1 MRCLIVDDEP
11 PAHHVLLTY
20 IADVPFLEIMGQ
32 CYHATEALTFLNSQ
46 MVDLIFLDIQ
56 MPKLNGLDFIRTLQM
71 PPLII
76 ITSAYEEHALESF
89 DLEVCDYLLKPFR
102 FDRFLKAAN
111 RAQMQ
116 FNFRQKIV
124 SNVPEDVVKTNGEPN
139 FLYVKSDKRLVKVL
153 LEDICYF
160 ESFGNYVKVWGEKKF
175 LLTARTLISFEEQ
188 LPSGSFVRIHKS
200 FILNKKFIHAIE
212 GNMVYLINGTAL
224 PVGKNYRQLLS
235 NGALNS

>member
-11 PAHHVLLTY
+11 PAHQVLLTY
-20 IADVPFLEIMGQ
+20 MADVPFLEITGQ
-32 CYHATEALTFLNSQ
+32 CYLATEALTFLNSQ

-116 FNFRQKIV
+116 FNLRQKIV
-124 SNVPEDVVKTNGEPN
+124 STLAQDVVKTNIEPK
-139 FLYVKSDKRLVKVL
+139 FLYLKSDKRLVKVL
-153 LEDICYF
+153 LDDICYF
-160 ESFGNYVKVWGEKKF
+160 ESLGNYVKVWDQKKF
-175 LLTARTLISFEEQ
+175 LLTPRTLISFEAQ
-188 LPSGSFVRIHKS
+188 LPGDSFIRIHKS
-200 FILNKKFIHAIE
+200 FILNKNFIHAIE
-212 GNMVYLINGTAL
+212 GNTVYLINGSEL

-235 NGALNS
+235 NGAFDT